1 MVNLLGQ
8 VLKKGPAQSVILHV
22 LVVSQL
28 YHDRKTCCGLLTDD
42 VKIVFVVVNQQ
53 IPGSVLEE
61 PWPRR
66 RSDEPQKSAPV
77 VIGLGLEGKMP
88 DSHGCTHSEFSPILV
103 V

>member
-77 VIGLGLEGKMP
+77 VIGLRPRREDAG
-88 DSHGCTHSEFSPILV
+88 FSRLHAFRV
-103 V
+103 